1 MKRIMGVI
9 YDVPYETKRLK
20 KKIRRL
26 KRLLAAMAYVL
37 NHRRG
42 RRRR

>member
-9 YDVPYETKRLK
+9 FDVPYETKRLK

-26 KRLLAAMAYVL
+26 KRHCAALAYLL
-37 NHRRG
+37 NQRRG

>member
-1 MKRIMGVI
+1 MRRIKGF
-9 YDVPYETKRLK
+9 DGPYETKRLK
-20 KKIRRL
+20 RKIRRL

-37 NHRRG
+37 KHRRG